1 MLVIHVLLS
10 IVFIYELKNI
20 SLRYSVHVDDTAGNS
35 IVLCLKHVDRGI

>member
-20 SLRYSVHVDDTAGNS
+20 S
-35 IVLCLKHVDRGI
+35 